1 RPGDVDRWSVKAT
14 EGEDLVLQLWT
25 ARFGSPMDAVLR
37 ISDASGKEL
46 LATGSTPENPNEP
59 SAGFKFPTTGTYL
72 IEIRDVDPLRGGAE
86 FAYRLKISRPV
97 APDFQLRLPGDVLN
111 VFRGGEV
118 KFKVPVQ
125 RLAGLKEAVE
135 LTFEGLPEGVTVS
148 PTTIP
153 EGKNEVEVVLKVG
166 PQVKVRD
173 YRLTLTGTAM
183 REGKP
188 VTRRANLV
196 ASPGSVKPGDT
207 LLAVCMPTPFK
218 VDGEAFQTNYAARG
232 TVHRRHFRLQLGDYQ
247 GPLEVSLADRQIRHQ
262 QGVTGPVVKIASG
275 ITEFDY
281 PINVPTWLEM
291 NRTGRIVVMAVGEI
305 EDEDG
310 VKHKVSYSSGAVNDQ
325 IIILTA
331 PCPLNVKTA
340 RQSVRA
346 VRGESL
352 DLGVTVSRGVLNP
365 APVTVELLHADHI
378 RGVQAEPLVLAAD
391 QSVGQLRL
399 RFSDPL
405 GPFNLPL
412 VIRATTIRDGDPVI
426 AEVKVDF
433 VDGAKR

>member
-1 RPGDVDRWSVKAT
+1 
-14 EGEDLVLQLWT
+14 
-25 ARFGSPMDAVLR
+25 M
-37 ISDASGKEL
+37 
-46 LATGSTPENPNEP
+46 
-59 SAGFKFPTTGTYL
+59 
-72 IEIRDVDPLRGGAE
+72 
-86 FAYRLKISRPV
+86 
-97 APDFQLRLPGDVLN
+97 
-111 VFRGGEV
+111 
-118 KFKVPVQ
+118 
-125 RLAGLKEAVE
+125 
-135 LTFEGLPEGVTVS
+135 
-148 PTTIP
+148 
-153 EGKNEVEVVLKVG
+153 
-166 PQVKVRD
+166 
-173 YRLTLTGTAM
+173 
-183 REGKP
+183 
-188 VTRRANLV
+188 
-196 ASPGSVKPGDT
+196 
-207 LLAVCMPTPFK
+207 
-218 VDGEAFQTNYAARG
+218 
-232 TVHRRHFRLQLGDYQ
+232 
-247 GPLEVSLADRQIRHQ
+247 
-262 QGVTGPVVKIASG
+262 TGPVVKIASG

-291 NRTGRIVVMAVGEI
+291 NRTGRMVVMAVGEI